1 MQIRKCCESEIAR
14 TGAFYDS
21 VVKWL
26 DEHVNYPEWM
36 YRIYP
41 SEEFARERTEAG
53 EMYICVEDGRASRH
67 DTLPHEPARI
77 SAARDGAVSGGER
90 IIGAFALGTDPME
103 NEKYV
108 KWQQDLPVGTFLIVH
123 ALAIDPAYHGQ
134 GIGTE
139 VIHFAV
145 RKAKKEDYRA
155 LRVEIVTI
163 NDPAKRLFEKQGFI
177 YAGDIEEE
185 VGPGVVKNFS
195 CYELNW

>member
-14 TGAFYDS
+14 TGAFYDG

-26 DEHVNYPEWM
+26 DEHVNYPEWI

-53 EMYICVEDGRASRH
+53 EMYVCVEDGRAAGTTPR
-67 DTLPHEPARI
+67 
-77 SAARDGAVSGGER
+77 GAEKPTSER

-139 VIHFAV
+139 VIRFAV

-185 VGPGVVKNFS
+185 VGPGIVKKFS

>member
-1 MQIRKCCESEIAR
+1 MLIRKCRESEIAR

-26 DEHVNYPEWM
+26 DEHVNYPEWI

-41 SEEFARERTEAG
+41 SEEFARERTETG
-53 EMYICVEDGRASRH
+53 EMYVCVEDG
-67 DTLPHEPARI
+67 TTFG
-77 SAARDGAVSGGER
+77 GAEKPTSER

-139 VIHFAV
+139 VIRFAV

-163 NDPAKRLFEKQGFI
+163 NEPAKRLFEKQGFI
-177 YAGDIEEE
+177 YAGDIEEV
-185 VGPGVVKNFS
+185 VGPGIVKKFS